1 MSPNRNESTRGSSPA
16 SVPSSNCPPTDS
28 ISRKRS
34 HHDLQALSSSTD
46 DLLKQAQAQL
56 DRRPYL
62 QSNRSFVDES
72 DSSHGRTKCLKL
84 YCEPGRKIQQQ
95 TFYKKKR
102 PAAPARPAASQPL
115 PNGLDVP
122 WLMEPTRAKQTDDIG
137 IQEIRVMG
145 PMSSAPVFVSPLE
158 NLIVALRQKLSSEQW
173 DELHSLS
180 ICAKQSIPSGPG
192 LSPDNL
198 AQMVHMVKGIVEA
211 WN

>member
-1 MSPNRNESTRGSSPA
+1 MSPNRNESTRRSSPA
-16 SVPSSNCPPTDS
+16 SVPSSDCLPTDS
-28 ISRKRS
+28 VSRKRS

-62 QSNRSFVDES
+62 QSNRSFADES

-102 PAAPARPAASQPL
+102 PAAPPRPTASQPL

-122 WLMEPTRAKQTDDIG
+122 WLVEPTPASQTDIG
-137 IQEIRVMG
+137 VQEIRLIG
-145 PMSSAPVFVSPLE
+145 PMSSAPISVSPLE
-158 NLIVALRQKLSSEQW
+158 SLTVALRQKLSSDQW
-173 DELHSLS
+173 DELNSLS

-192 LSPDNL
+192 LSPDSL
-198 AQMVHMVKGIVEA
+198 SQMVHMVKGIVEA